1 MLNLLHIPNTLRCS
15 LYLSFAYVIANTPH
29 ESGRQFAIVFYILLV
44 TFVDYIFDL
53 PLAAKINAA
62 RESMGINVRTHVHAL
77 TMLLVR
83 TLMELAIAPR
93 DGP

>member
-1 MLNLLHIPNTLRCS
+1 MLYLLHIPATLRCS
-15 LYLSFAYVIANTPH
+15 LYLSFTYIVASIPQ

-53 PLAAKINAA
+53 PLAAKINAV